1 MATRSLK
8 RATIWQNDFKEK
20 GDFNQK
26 ICAVSPIVEFLP
38 QKKKAAPNKLAHLEV
53 LVNYL

>member
-1 MATRSLK
+1 VATRSLK

-38 QKKKAAPNKLAHLEV
+38 PKKNLLQNKLAHLEV